1 MYSLIIRYQNR
12 VTNDNEEQKTAVSML
27 FLRFPRLDLFSQV
40 GDVEVWTD
48 AGVGAYGIM
57 NLRTVV
63 LPCVAWSVG
72 ILQELLAL
80 CPVVFH
86 RDE

>member
-1 MYSLIIRYQNR
+1 MSR
-12 VTNDNEEQKTAVSML
+12 L

-48 AGVGAYGIM
+48 AGIRTYGIV

-63 LPCVAWSVG
+63 LPCVAWTVG
-72 ILQELLAL
+72 ILQEFLVL

-86 RDE
+86 SDE